1 MSYASLLHFAH
12 KQLNTNTQ
20 ISLDICGLEKENL
33 FLLLNSFQN
42 EHAIAIRN
50 FYHQNILKFEIN
62 SKGLY
67 WCSEA
72 DVRKVRFFV
81 CCNSQFFLLLSEADV
96 RKVRFFVCRK
106 V

>member
-1 MSYASLLHFAH
+1 MFCASLCSRMLYTLHINS
-12 KQLNTNTQ
+12 LTLRME

-33 FLLLNSFQN
+33 FLLINSFQN
-42 EHAIAIRN
+42 EHAIPIRN

-81 CCNSQFFLLLSEADV
+81 C
-96 RKVRFFVCRK
+96 RKV
-106 V
+106 